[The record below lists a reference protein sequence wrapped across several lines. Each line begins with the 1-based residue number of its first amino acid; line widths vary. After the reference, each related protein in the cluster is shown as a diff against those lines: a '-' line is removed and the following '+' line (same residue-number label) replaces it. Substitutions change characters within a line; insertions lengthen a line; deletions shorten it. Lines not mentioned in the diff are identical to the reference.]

1 MEKIFRQVRRIKAH
15 PGKSLCL
22 LIIIIF
28 LVYLILTFKTVW
40 PFYSH
45 SLPAIHPAG
54 PSVVP
59 GRDFPEKKWLHC
71 VNSLD
76 AARYA
81 QSRYCGM
88 EIDIIYDEVRGVF
101 DIRHPPDKSRDLT
114 LDALIGELKEP
125 HNHYF
130 WLDFK
135 NLTDGNMQASRDA
148 LCRIAEKYG
157 ITQHII
163 VESSNTLALTNFSDR
178 GFYTSYYLTD
188 INPDTMNTGEIEAY
202 IYKMINNLNQRK
214 INAISA
220 NHNLYPLV
228 KKYFSG
234 YDLLMWSFTDNPLAL
249 KMIERKLL
257 KDSQVKIILIE
268 E

>member
-1 MEKIFRQVRRIKAH
+1 MCRMEKIFRQVRRIKAH

-88 EIDIIYDEVRGVF
+88 DYAES
-101 DIRHPPDKSRDLT
+101 PKST
-114 LDALIGELKEP
+114 AL
-125 HNHYF
+125 H
-130 WLDFK
+130 
-135 NLTDGNMQASRDA
+135 
-148 LCRIAEKYG
+148 
-157 ITQHII
+157 
-163 VESSNTLALTNFSDR
+163 NTLL
-178 GFYTSYYLTD
+178 
-188 INPDTMNTGEIEAY
+188 
-202 IYKMINNLNQRK
+202 LNHP
-214 INAISA
+214 I
-220 NHNLYPLV
+220 P
-228 KKYFSG
+228 
-234 YDLLMWSFTDNPLAL
+234 
-249 KMIERKLL
+249 
-257 KDSQVKIILIE
+257 
-268 E
+268 